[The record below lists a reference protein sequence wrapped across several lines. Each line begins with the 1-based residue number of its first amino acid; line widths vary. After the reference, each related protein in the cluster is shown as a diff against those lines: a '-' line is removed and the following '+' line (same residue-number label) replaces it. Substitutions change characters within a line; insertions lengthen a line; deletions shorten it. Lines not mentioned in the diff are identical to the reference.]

1 MNFEEMDFERADAAD
16 LIIERLLRFNK
27 PFNYSETVSL
37 KFYQSTSE
45 ELRKATADFNSTLA
59 LLVTKF
65 TAVQTIA
72 KREEVTQ
79 KALRRSIGGAE
90 SMNSDAY
97 VAAGGTR
104 QSDVIAK
111 QQATRDEKRKVAEAK
126 KKEEGDNAK

>member
-37 KFYQSTSE
+37 KYYQSTSE

-65 TAVQTIA
+65 RTVKTAA
-72 KREEVTQ
+72 KTEDVAQ

-104 QSDVIAK
+104 QSDANAK
-111 QQATRDEKRKVAEAK
+111 QRATREEKRKIAETK
-126 KKEEGDNAK
+126 KKEDGNNAK